1 MVPMSPLAS
10 RLGRALAAAV
20 CIGTLAVS
28 ASAQPK
34 SPTDEARELARQG
47 WAALDAE
54 NYKEALAK
62 VVQAE
67 ALYHAPVHL
76 VLMGQAQAG
85 LGKLADALTT
95 FERLAAEPL
104 GDAAPKAFK
113 DAQENGRKRMRELL
127 ARVPSLLVVVENADG
142 PTTVTVDGQ
151 KVDFSNGVAVRMDPG
166 DHAIE
171 VTAQGIDPV
180 KQTVKLPEK
189 GGVVRVP
196 IMLKP
201 RAVGTA
207 SPSASVSAAPS
218 VTSTASAAP
227 TTSATVAPDSSPSR
241 TPAYIAF
248 GAAGAGIIVGA
259 ITGGLSLSMTSELKK
274 VCVPNNNCPQ
284 REQGSIDSANTMAN
298 VSTATFVIGGVAAA
312 AGVVLMLVDVGPKS
326 PPKGA
331 SKVRVEPWISIGG
344 AGLRGSF

>member
-1 MVPMSPLAS
+1 MSPFAS
-10 RLGRALAAAV
+10 RLGRALTAAV
-20 CIGTLAVS
+20 CIATLAVS

-47 WAALDAE
+47 FAALDAE

-62 VVQAE
+62 GAQAE
-67 ALYHAPVHL
+67 ALYHAAVHL
-76 VLMGQAQAG
+76 LLVGQAQAG

-95 FERLAAEPL
+95 FEKLAAEPL
-104 GDAAPKAFK
+104 GDAAPKVFK
-113 DAQENGRKRMRELL
+113 EAQENGRKRMRELL
-127 ARVPSLLVVVENADG
+127 ARVPSLLVAVENADG
-142 PTTVTVDGQ
+142 PATVTVDGQ

-166 DHAIE
+166 DHTIE
-171 VTAQGIDPV
+171 VTAAGANPV

-196 IMLKP
+196 IVLNKP
-201 RAVGTA
+201 NAAGTGSA
-207 SPSASVSAAPS
+207 SASVSAAPS

-227 TTSATVAPDSSPSR
+227 TTTATAGPDPGMSR

-259 ITGGLSLSMTSELKK
+259 ITGGLSLSMTSALKK
-274 VCVPNNNCPQ
+274 SCPDNSCPQ
-284 REQGSIDSANTMAN
+284 SEQGSIDSANTMAN

-344 AGLRGSF
+344 AGVRGSF